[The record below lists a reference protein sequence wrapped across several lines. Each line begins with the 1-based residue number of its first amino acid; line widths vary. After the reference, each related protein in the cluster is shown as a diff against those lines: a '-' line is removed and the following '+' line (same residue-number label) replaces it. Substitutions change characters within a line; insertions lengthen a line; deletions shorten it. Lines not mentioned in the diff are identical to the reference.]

1 VADSVWEL
9 ADSAWELTDSGWE
22 LADSAWELTDS
33 AWELADSVWELT
45 DSAWEF
51 PRGAAGGGRMSF
63 RLAFPTTRDSHRDA
77 RVVKL
82 TRNDHTTMDAARM
95 PNKKGSLSA
104 PSIVAYENGG

>member
-1 VADSVWEL
+1 MKLSLLRNADATDRNEESMDRNGKV

-22 LADSAWELTDS
+22 LTDS
-33 AWELADSVWELT
+33 SWD
-45 DSAWEF
+45 F

-63 RLAFPTTRDSHRDA
+63 CQAFPTTRDPHWDA
-77 RVVKL
+77 RTVNS
-82 TRNDHTTMDAARM
+82 TRNDHSTMDAARV